1 MNKKILILYGSPH
14 KNGFTFQVL
23 KRFLR
28 DNFKDEVKFINAYE
42 KNAKPCIDCKK
53 CRNVPGCI
61 FKDME
66 DIDEYFKTCEILI
79 IASPIYNNSVP
90 APLKSIID
98 RMQRYYS
105 ENIYLK
111 SPMKNYT
118 PKKALLLFTQGS
130 SEKKSEEIL
139 ISQLKPNLLLI
150 NVKEIYSFLQ
160 YKTDMYKP
168 PIDKEILENDN
179 KIQNIVNNLYN
190 ILE

>member
-42 KNAKPCIDCKK
+42 KNAKPCIDCKR

-105 ENIYLK
+105 EKIYLK

-139 ISQLKPNLLLI
+139 ISQLKRNLLLI

-160 YKTDMYKP
+160 CKTDMYKP

>member
-28 DNFKDEVKFINAYE
+28 DDFKDEVKFINAYE

-66 DIDEYFKTCEILI
+66 DIDECFKSCEILI

-105 ENIYLK
+105 EKIYLK

-160 YKTDMYKP
+160 CKTDMYKP

>member
-42 KNAKPCIDCKK
+42 KNAKPCIDCKR

-66 DIDEYFKTCEILI
+66 DVDEYFKTCEILI

-105 ENIYLK
+105 EKIYLK

-118 PKKALLLFTQGS
+118 SKKALLLFTQGS

-160 YKTDMYKP
+160 CKTDMYKP

>member
-14 KNGFTFQVL
+14 KNGFTCQVL

-28 DNFKDEVKFINAYE
+28 DNFEDEVEFINAYE
-42 KNAKPCIDCKK
+42 KNVKPCIDCKK
-53 CRNVPGCI
+53 CRNNSGCI

-66 DIDEYFKTCEILI
+66 DIDEYFKSCEILI
-79 IASPIYNNSVP
+79 IASPIYNRSVP
-90 APLKSIID
+90 GPLKSILD

-105 ENIYLK
+105 EKIYLN
-111 SPMKNYT
+111 SMMKNYV

-130 SEKKSEEIL
+130 NDKKNEEIL
-139 ISQLKPNLLLI
+139 LSQFKPNLLLI

-160 YKTDMYKP
+160 CKTDMYKA

-190 ILE
+190 NLG

>member
-14 KNGFTFQVL
+14 KNGFTFRIL

-28 DNFKDEVKFINAYE
+28 NNFKDEVKFVNAYE
-42 KNAKPCIDCKK
+42 KNIKPCIDCKR
-53 CRNVPGCI
+53 CRNVLGCI

-66 DIDEYFKTCEILI
+66 DIDEYFKSCEILI
-79 IASPIYNNSVP
+79 IASPIYNGSVP
-90 APLKSIID
+90 SPLKSVID

-105 ENIYLK
+105 EKIFLK
-111 SPMKNYT
+111 SSMNNYV

-130 SEKKSEEIL
+130 DEKKNEEIL
-139 ISQLKPNLLLI
+139 LSQIKPNLLLI
-150 NVKEIYSFLQ
+150 NVKKIYSFLQ
-160 YKTDMYKP
+160 CKTDMYKP

>member
-14 KNGFTFQVL
+14 KNGFTFRIL

-28 DNFKDEVKFINAYE
+28 NNFKDEVKFVNAYE
-42 KNAKPCIDCKK
+42 KNIKPCIDCKK

-66 DIDEYFKTCEILI
+66 DIDEYFKSCEILI
-79 IASPIYNNSVP
+79 IASPIYNGSVP
-90 APLKSIID
+90 SPLKSVID

-105 ENIYLK
+105 EKIFLK
-111 SPMKNYT
+111 SSMNNYV

-130 SEKKSEEIL
+130 DEKKNEEIL
-139 ISQLKPNLLLI
+139 LSQIKPNLLLI
-150 NVKEIYSFLQ
+150 NVKKLYSFLQ
-160 YKTDMYKP
+160 CKTDMYKP

>member
-42 KNAKPCIDCKK
+42 KNAKPCIDCKR
-53 CRNVPGCI
+53 CRNIPGCI

-66 DIDEYFKTCEILI
+66 DVDEYFKTCEILI

-105 ENIYLK
+105 EKIYLK

-118 PKKALLLFTQGS
+118 SKKALLLFTQGS

-160 YKTDMYKP
+160 CKTDMYKP

>member
-66 DIDEYFKTCEILI
+66 DIDEYFKACEILI

-105 ENIYLK
+105 EKIYLK
-111 SPMKNYT
+111 SQMKNYT

-130 SEKKSEEIL
+130 SEKKSEKIL

-160 YKTDMYKP
+160 CKTDMYKP